1 MKQLSQCIAISIIGG
16 ADGPTSIY
24 IAPDNWGAVAIIVLL
39 IAAFFGLFAFVVYKL
54 IKSIKNQNKAKTI
67 IFAVLTS
74 VFAIIVCVSAGFGI
88 AEYLWERQL
97 KKSMADTKSGYA
109 EPQFE
114 IESFE
119 NDHSELLSNQKEAFY
134 KEDFASDE
142 KWNGKNAAPVLD
154 TETKKNYRTVITE
167 ASRLPPDFNG
177 RYKIAQYGAGTMA
190 NGFFII
196 NLETGIV
203 TEGFTFELALDYSID
218 SRLIIRN
225 PKEAVLDFWQ
235 NELKDGEEIPDW
247 CITEYYLFEDDTLT
261 MLKD

>member
-1 MKQLSQCIAISIIGG
+1 MKQLSQCIAIAIIGG

-24 IAPDNWGAVAIIVLL
+24 IAPDNWGAVAFLVLL

-54 IKSIKNQNKAKTI
+54 IKSIKSQNKAKTI

-74 VFAIIVCVSAGFGI
+74 IFTIMVCVSAGFGI

-97 KKSMADTKSGYA
+97 KKSMADTTSGYA

-119 NDHSELLSNQKEAFY
+119 NEETELLSNQKAFY
-134 KEDFASDE
+134 KEDFPSDE
-142 KWNGKNAAPVLD
+142 KWNGKNVAPVLD
-154 TETKKNYRTVITE
+154 TETKKNYKTVITE

-177 RYKIAQYGAGTMA
+177 KYKIAQYGAGTMA

-218 SRLIIRN
+218 SKLIIRN
-225 PKEAVLDFWQ
+225 PKAAVLDFWHD
-235 NELKDGEEIPDW
+235 ELEAGREIPGW

>member
-16 ADGPTSIY
+16 ADGPTAIY
-24 IAPDNWGAVAIIVLL
+24 IAPENWGAVAIIVLL
-39 IAAFFGLFAFVVYKL
+39 IAAFFGLFAFVVFKL
-54 IKSIKNQNKAKTI
+54 IKSIKTHNKAGTI
-67 IFAVLTS
+67 IFAALTS
-74 VFAIIVCVSAGFGI
+74 VFTIIVCVSLGFRI

-97 KKSMADTKSGYA
+97 KKSMADTTSGYA

-119 NDHSELLSNQKEAFY
+119 NEEAELLSNQKAFY
-134 KEDFASDE
+134 KEDFASDI

-154 TETKKNYRTVITE
+154 TETKKNYKTVITE

-235 NELKDGEEIPDW
+235 NELKDGEEIPGW
-247 CITEYYLFEDDTLT
+247 CITEYYLFEDDKLTL
-261 MLKD
+261 LKD